1 MIQFHL
7 LLLDTKKLNELP
19 STHHRAANQ
28 LPAEGPSRLK
38 SGYIGRLVLTTEIKN
53 VLRISEK
60 QSAVALKIPSSNQQ
74 PDD

>member
-19 STHHRAANQ
+19 SMHHTTANQ

-38 SGYIGRLVLTTEIKN
+38 SGYIRRLVLTTELKN
-53 VLRISEK
+53 VLRITET
-60 QSAVALKIPSSNQQ
+60 QSANVQSAA
-74 PDD
+74 